1 MKNILSIVISSAVVI
16 LMSGGAL
23 AQEAVVRR
31 ASAPLRP
38 DPSTLD
44 PPEVVLH
51 AGDKLTLL
59 DPTPEHGYYQVR
71 TRDGKE
77 GWVFSKS
84 IRVIASPSSMNPA
97 GDPETADPAGT
108 VHCDETLWNHVYHA
122 HRLIVK
128 PACIAVTG
136 TIVDAT
142 NGREPDGVRH
152 EADGDT
158 HGWLKVDQQFEDL
171 LNAGNLNNEGGNL
184 VFEIV
189 CKFVPPRQADA
200 KPACASYSSPLKIPP
215 IGSHVRIVGT

>member
-44 PPEVVLH
+44 PPEAVLH

-71 TRDGKE
+71 TQDGKE
-77 GWVFSKS
+77 GWVYSKS
-84 IRVIASPSSMNPA
+84 IRVIASPSSTNPA
-97 GDPETADPAGT
+97 GDPEGTNAAGPGQ
-108 VHCDETLWNHVYHA
+108 CDDTLWNHVYHT

-128 PACIAVTG
+128 HA
-136 TIVDAT
+136 
-142 NGREPDGVRH
+142 
-152 EADGDT
+152 
-158 HGWLKVDQQFEDL
+158 
-171 LNAGNLNNEGGNL
+171 
-184 VFEIV
+184 
-189 CKFVPPRQADA
+189 
-200 KPACASYSSPLKIPP
+200 
-215 IGSHVRIVGT
+215 